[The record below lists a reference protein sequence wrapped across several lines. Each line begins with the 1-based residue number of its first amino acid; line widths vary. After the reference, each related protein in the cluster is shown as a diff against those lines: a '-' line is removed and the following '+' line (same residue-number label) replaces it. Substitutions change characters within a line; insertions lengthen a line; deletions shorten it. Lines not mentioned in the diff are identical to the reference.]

1 MTYYFKNEQEFFSQQ
16 YKVVLTDDY
25 FLLLKW
31 FTKDNEE
38 IILQVNYENIT
49 NIHLQV
55 IERNR
60 EDIET
65 AFMEFL
71 CIIKTANSSQDIV
84 IRGDNSHS
92 YSVFLNYLHAYCTIF
107 TQITY
112 TYEVD
117 YTLVQIQYRKRDNNY
132 FAEHPYILYLLAPL
146 IIIFFYNFYIAL
158 FLLVICFFM
167 FFPSSE
173 NTITENIIEKG
184 VYSPQTRPKC
194 LLV

>member
-1 MTYYFKNEQEFFSQQ
+1 MIYYFKNEQEFFSQQ

-92 YSVFLNYLHAYCTIF
+92 YSVFLNYLHAYCTTF

-117 YTLVQIQYRKRDNNY
+117 YTVAKIDRNTKVNKYIGVLILILSCVAIFITYFNY
-132 FAEHPYILYLLAPL
+132 YLAFS
-146 IIIFFYNFYIAL
+146 IGMIVL
-158 FLLVICFFM
+158 FLMLLGAILDKG
-167 FFPSSE
+167 SE
-173 NTITENIIEKG
+173 NFIEKG

-194 LLV
+194 LSV